1 MCSSR
6 SCFFFFFSSRR
17 RHTRC
22 ALVTGVQTCAL
33 PICYPRYPL
42 LALAALSPTLLP
54 MNSPQPTLPSYP
66 GLAHDS
72 AMRLPPSNDEAEQ
85 ALLGAIQIGRAH
97 AELQSLMRKSYAVFS
112 LTNTQSSKTINH

>member
-85 ALLGAIQIGRAH
+85 ALLGAILANH
-97 AELQSLMRKSYAVFS
+97 APYEKVQDFLRPENVAAAVGQQSCG
-112 LTNTQSSKTINH
+112 